1 MGGFHQGLSLRWRRA
16 VESMALLALIRVPD
30 QSFGRI
36 NPDQSNDSCK
46 QQQGYGRARRHD
58 SGRRRGAHHEAG
70 LENGRQDGCPCC
82 RIPRHHL
89 GQPLSEAAENLLEKL
104 KSLPPQRQAEVA
116 DVVDV
121 LRVREEKT
129 RTRRMDGFAAA
140 QPPLSPEDIQAEIA
154 AARAQQRAAN
164 ADRR

>member
-1 MGGFHQGLSLRWRRA
+1 MRPAWKMGGRTGARA
-16 VESMALLALIRVPD
+16 AAFRV
-30 QSFGRI
+30 I
-36 NPDQSNDSCK
+36 T
-46 QQQGYGRARRHD
+46 
-58 SGRRRGAHHEAG
+58 
-70 LENGRQDGCPCC
+70 
-82 RIPRHHL
+82 L
-89 GQPLSEAAENLLEKL
+89 GNTMSEAAENLLEKL
-104 KSLPPQRQAEVA
+104 KSLPPHRLAEVA